1 MNADEQQE
9 KTLRLLLRAE
19 FADFRLSLFQELQTK
34 LDTKADR
41 LPFELVAKDVA
52 ELKTWRDAEVARR
65 GGTHT
70 ALGWGK
76 TAVIAAF
83 AATIAATD
91 IVLRLLT

>member
-19 FADFRLSLFQELQTK
+19 FADFRLSLFQELQQK
-34 LDTKADR
+34 LDTKADL
-41 LPFELVAKDVA
+41 LPFQLMAKDVA
-52 ELKTWRDAEVARR
+52 ELKTWREYEAARR
-65 GGTHT
+65 GGTRT

-76 TAVIAAF
+76 TAVVAAF
-83 AATIAATD
+83 AATVAATD